1 MPGPCCS
8 TSPGNID
15 KIIVGGD
22 SAGGNLSAA
31 LALKARDEGGPK
43 IAGQVLI
50 YPGLGGDITK
60 GSYVTQANAPG
71 LATKD
76 VLYYRDIYK
85 GGSHKFAEP
94 LRETN
99 FAGLPPAFIV
109 AAASIPCAMTAKI
122 MRRNCAAPM
131 CRFRSA
137 MSRFWFMPSCVP
149 GI

>member
-1 MPGPCCS
+1 M
-8 TSPGNID
+8 
-15 KIIVGGD
+15 
-22 SAGGNLSAA
+22 
-31 LALKARDEGGPK
+31 
-43 IAGQVLI
+43 I

-60 GSYVTQANAPG
+60 GSYVSQANAPG

-76 VLYYRDIYK
+76 VLYYRDVYK
-85 GGSHKFAEP
+85 GGAHKFAEP

-109 AAASIPCAMTAKI
+109 AAGLDPLCDDSENYAAIACAQMYRCK
-122 MRRNCAAPM
+122 
-131 CRFRSA
+131 SA